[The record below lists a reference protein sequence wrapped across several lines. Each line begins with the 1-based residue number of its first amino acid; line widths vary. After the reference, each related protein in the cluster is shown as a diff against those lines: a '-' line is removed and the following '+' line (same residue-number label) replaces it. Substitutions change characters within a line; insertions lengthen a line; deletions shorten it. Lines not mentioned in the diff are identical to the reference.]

1 MASASSYWI
10 SLKASP
16 IQLLPVAQ
24 AVTTHLL
31 GPRMPNSMEI
41 SPTAMLGKNPG
52 MKKGETLSGPWSRRV
67 RRLAPNM
74 FIPPAAVPSTTPTLR
89 ELFWFMGSLASCI
102 AKRAATSAY
111 CMKGSVRLIFFL
123 SRKSSGWKS
132 LSSAA
137 ICTLK
142 PEGSNLV
149 ILATPDLP
157 WHSFRQDSSAPVAK
171 GVTAPSPVITTLL
184 VGALFTLVGYL
195 SSRLERVLPSLP
207 VLSASLQPKD
217 N

>member
-1 MASASSYWI
+1 M
-10 SLKASP
+10 
-16 IQLLPVAQ
+16 QLLPVAH

-31 GPRMPNSMEI
+31 GPLAPKAMET
-41 SPTAMLGKNPG
+41 SPAAMLAINPG
-52 MKKGETLSGPWSRRV
+52 MKKGETLSAPSSRRAK
-67 RRLAPNM
+67 RFFPYIFM
-74 FIPPAAVPSTTPTLR
+74 PPAHEPSTTPILLA
-89 ELFWFMGSLASCI
+89 LFAFIVSPASSI
-102 AKRAATSAY
+102 AIRAAINAY
-111 CMKGSVRLIFFL
+111 WMNGSVLLIFFL

-142 PEGSNLV
+142 SEGSNLV

-157 WHSFRQDSSAPVAK
+157 WHSFSQDSSTPVAK

-184 VGALFTLVGYL
+184 LSDLSNLVQYL
-195 SSRLERVLPSLP
+195 LAKQSFC
-207 VLSASLQPKD
+207 